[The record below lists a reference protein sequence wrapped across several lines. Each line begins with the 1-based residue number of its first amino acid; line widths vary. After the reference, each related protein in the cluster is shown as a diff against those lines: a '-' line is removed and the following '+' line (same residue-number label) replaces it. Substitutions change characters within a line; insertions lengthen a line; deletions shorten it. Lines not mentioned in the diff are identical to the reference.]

1 VEGTLGGGGAI
12 WSEAKLTLIDC
23 RFDSNVVGM
32 PPERPYYIGF
42 PSGERVGGAVW
53 GLFVDMIGC
62 SFKNNRVI
70 SRDLN
75 EIVEILVSGD
85 FNESFTYFSPLIW
98 ELSTLQPP
106 DRKLSNYHNICYGKY
121 DAVTAFERLNI
132 KDCILIEDF

>member
-32 PPERPYYIGF
+32 PPELLYPVGL
-42 PSGERVGGAVW
+42 PSYERVGGAVR

-70 SRDLN
+70 SRSLS
-75 EIVEILVSGD
+75 EILEILVPGD
-85 FNESFTYFSPLIW
+85 SNNSFTYFSPWIW
-98 ELSTLQPP
+98 ELSTRVAP
-106 DRKLSNYHNICYGKY
+106 DRKLSTYYNICYGKY
-121 DAVTAFERLNI
+121 DTVAAYERLSI